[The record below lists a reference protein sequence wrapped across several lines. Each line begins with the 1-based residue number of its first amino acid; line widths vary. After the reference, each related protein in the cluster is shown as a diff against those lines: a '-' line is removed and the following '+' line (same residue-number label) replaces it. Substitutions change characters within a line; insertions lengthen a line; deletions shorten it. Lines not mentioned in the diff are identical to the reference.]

1 MAKPRA
7 HPAYGPQR
15 RTKNSRNASQ
25 RPEHPDVVGLDG
37 IQTMPTSDHPPKTS
51 TPAIRASL
59 GECGAEHSC
68 CTTGVVGSEHKACCI
83 DSCWPDRHTGRTAI
97 AKSSK
102 RRGAPRI
109 DLGAENLILSSLPAD
124 DYKRLL
130 PKLERVKLTRGDLV
144 YRANRKIEA
153 VYFPED
159 AVVTMVDALNDQR
172 TVEVA
177 TIGREG
183 MVGINIFLGGAVSPD
198 QAIVQLSGSA
208 IRMSAQ
214 DFRHDKTVG
223 VPLQRLLL
231 AYSRALLAVISQSV
245 ACSQHHTI
253 QQRLA
258 RWLLTFR
265 DYTGGGEFVMLQSSM
280 AAMLGA
286 RREGITE
293 AAQKLQSASLIR
305 YCRGRIRVLDG
316 PGLGRRSC
324 ECYRFI
330 SRQYAGLELP

>member
-1 MAKPRA
+1 MTA
-7 HPAYGPQR
+7 
-15 RTKNSRNASQ
+15 
-25 RPEHPDVVGLDG
+25 
-37 IQTMPTSDHPPKTS
+37 
-51 TPAIRASL
+51 
-59 GECGAEHSC
+59 
-68 CTTGVVGSEHKACCI
+68 VVGSEHKGHCI
-83 DSCWPDRHTGRTAI
+83 DSGWPDRHTGRKAI
-97 AKSSK
+97 AKLSK
-102 RRGAPRI
+102 RRGAPHI
-109 DLGAENLILSSLPAD
+109 DLGAENVILSSLPLD

-130 PKLERVKLTRGDLV
+130 PKLERVKLTRGDLL

-172 TVEVA
+172 TVEVG

-183 MVGINIFLGGAVSPD
+183 MVGINIFLAGAASPD
-198 QAIVQLSGSA
+198 QAIVQLSGTA

-214 DFRHDKTVG
+214 DFRHELTVG
-223 VPLQRLLL
+223 AALQRLLL
-231 AYSRALLAVISQSV
+231 AYARTLLAVISQSV

-265 DYTGGGEFVMLQSSM
+265 DYSGGGEFMMLQSSM

-286 RREGITE
+286 RREGVTE
-293 AAQKLQSASLIR
+293 AAHKLQTASLIS

-324 ECYRFI
+324 ECYHFI
-330 SRQYAGLELP
+330 ARQYAALNPAFKAAVD

>member
-1 MAKPRA
+1 MHQGVAGSNVRGI
-7 HPAYGPQR
+7 HRSPQ
-15 RTKNSRNASQ
+15 SRSQ
-25 RPEHPDVVGLDG
+25 RES
-37 IQTMPTSDHPPKTS
+37 TSGTFGRCGTRWH
-51 TPAIRASL
+51 RN
-59 GECGAEHSC
+59 GECGAGH
-68 CTTGVVGSEHKACCI
+68 I
-83 DSCWPDRHTGRTAI
+83 DSGWPDRHTGRKAI
-97 AKSSK
+97 AKLSK
-102 RRGAPRI
+102 RRAAPRI
-109 DLGAENLILSSLPAD
+109 DLGAENVILSSLPLE

-144 YRANRKIEA
+144 YRAHRKIEA

-172 TVEVA
+172 TVEVG

-183 MVGINIFLGGAVSPD
+183 MVGINIFLAGAASPD
-198 QAIVQLSGSA
+198 QAIVQLSGTA

-214 DFRHDKTVG
+214 DFRRELTVG
-223 VPLQRLLL
+223 AALQRLLL
-231 AYSRALLAVISQSV
+231 AYARALLAVISQSV

-265 DYTGGGEFVMLQSSM
+265 DYSGGGEFMMLQSSM

-293 AAQKLQSASLIR
+293 AAHKLQTASLIS

-316 PGLGRRSC
+316 PGLGRKSC

-330 SRQYAGLELP
+330 ARQYAALNLALKPIARA